1 MKKRMEKPE
10 ETRKAAQPAILLGVV
25 LVGLLIVLVIGIVVL
40 G

>member
-1 MKKRMEKPE
+1 MDKRNENPE
-10 ETRKAAQPAILLGVV
+10 ETRKAAQPAILISVV